1 MMQSILVKYIRKWF
15 DVCTK
20 SSPSEKNIEFKMSNF
35 TDMLRSVGKIAFD
48 TLLVSNPLLKRSDVV
63 REVGNEPF
71 DYGLLI
77 GHEDFRLIRDE
88 TADIFLTFP
97 HRSLKEFLGAFY
109 FILMLNYG
117 VSIESLLGSSAKK
130 PIFLL
135 NPLFL
140 HFCLWLIKSGKTYF
154 TFQER
159 KHVYYVLMN
168 YARKIIGPIFDL
180 KLYPAIN
187 ITEKNNDM
195 LGMNFLKKILSRM
208 HDVHTLIVD
217 TTNPIDW
224 ILTSMKG
231 TLSSVK
237 RLIISE
243 VLTIAHC
250 KTDNYV
256 SIVLGDENFDT
267 SILDTVWQHLK
278 NFNERSSICLTAS
291 NLKVNLSRVD
301 IRTFRKLQIN
311 GDTVYNKFLHISSFV
326 TAKGILYCP
335 DLTHLSLANI
345 SLREKLISSLSST
358 AAIGGFSNISHL
370 VLVNCRG
377 LARQIGSLFTGR
389 SSWKQLKHLNL
400 YRSIFS
406 RRDLEALFN
415 VIVAGS
421 TGSFPELTSLAIS
434 ANDETPLDLLLQAS
448 SITLTQLFLDTT
460 NVEAYE
466 VAYGKMPLQN
476 VKSCRI
482 RLDFSAIML
491 FKSLSLHGCLVDVN
505 DLSTI
510 TKNLNHD
517 SIMRL
522 DFSRNTAIRENLS
535 KLLSH
540 TFSSLHTLVLS
551 DCGLTSEDLS
561 SLRLANISSKLPE
574 LKHLDISKNSRSDF
588 LTDFCSGQCQ
598 WNNLISLNIQGTGK
612 GQVRPNTL
620 TFWLNLTV

>member
-1 MMQSILVKYIRKWF
+1 
-15 DVCTK
+15 
-20 SSPSEKNIEFKMSNF
+20 
-35 TDMLRSVGKIAFD
+35 MLRSVGKIAFD

-63 REVGNEPF
+63 REVGNEAF

-77 GHEDFRLIRDE
+77 GPEDFRLIRDE
-88 TADIFLTFP
+88 IADIFLTFP
-97 HRSLKEFLGAFY
+97 HRSLQEFLGAFY

-117 VSIESLLGSSAKK
+117 VIIESLLGNSAKK

-168 YARKIIGPIFDL
+168 YARKIIGPTFE
-180 KLYPAIN
+180 IN
-187 ITEKNNDM
+187 MTEKNNDM
-195 LGMNFLKKILSRM
+195 LSRSMNFLKKMLSRM

-278 NFNERSSICLTAS
+278 NFNEQSSICLTAS
-291 NLKVNLSRVD
+291 NLKVDLSRVD

-370 VLVNCRG
+370 ALVNCRG

-389 SSWKQLKHLNL
+389 SSWKQLKHFNL

-415 VIVAGS
+415 IIVAGS
-421 TGSFPELTSLAIS
+421 TGSFPKLTSLAIS

-448 SITLTQLFLDTT
+448 SITLTQLFLDTA
-460 NVEAYE
+460 NVETHE
-466 VAYGKMPLQN
+466 VEHGKMLPQN
-476 VKSCRI
+476 VKSCHRI
-482 RLDFSAIML
+482 RLDFPAIMV
-491 FKSLSLHGCLVDVN
+491 FKSLSLHGCLLDVN
-505 DLSTI
+505 DLNTI

-540 TFSSLHTLVLS
+540 TFPSLHTLGLS

-561 SLRLANISSKLPE
+561 SLRRANISSKLPE

-612 GQVRPNTL
+612 GQKQAKYLDTL
-620 TFWLNLTV
+620 VKSNCLTSLCKLTVSSYGAQRVTVK